1 MGLVL
6 AIGLV
11 VDDAI
16 VVVEAVK
23 NHISNGE
30 KPLQATIAAMKEVSG
45 PIVSTALVISCV
57 FIPTL
62 LLPGVTGKLFEQ
74 FAVTIG
80 MSIIISAFC
89 ALSLSPTLSA
99 GLLRGGKLT
108 PFPCWGPFSNCS
120 TRVST
125 RRATGTWKSAPV
137 LSGTCG
143 CPSCCWPP

>member
-80 MSIIISAFC
+80 MSIIISC
-89 ALSLSPTLSA
+89 
-99 GLLRGGKLT
+99 LLR
-108 PFPCWGPFSNCS
+108 PVPQPHP
-120 TRVST
+120 V
-125 RRATGTWKSAPV
+125 RRAAERGKS
-137 LSGTCG
+137 
-143 CPSCCWPP
+143 

>member
-1 MGLVL
+1 
-6 AIGLV
+6 
-11 VDDAI
+11 
-16 VVVEAVK
+16 
-23 NHISNGE
+23 
-30 KPLQATIAAMKEVSG
+30 MKEVSG

-99 GLLRGGKLT
+99 GLLRGGKADSI
-108 PFPCWGPFSNCS
+108 PCWGPFQIVQQGFQQGARLVRGNL
-120 TRVST
+120 RQAYPAHVAVHPAAG
-125 RRATGTWKSAPV
+125 RHDRPP
-137 LSGTCG
+137 LSPGQTHSQRI
-143 CPSCCWPP
+143 PSQ

>member
-1 MGLVL
+1 
-6 AIGLV
+6 
-11 VDDAI
+11 
-16 VVVEAVK
+16 
-23 NHISNGE
+23 
-30 KPLQATIAAMKEVSG
+30 MKEVSG

-99 GLLRGGKLT
+99 GLLKGEKLT
-108 PFPCWGPFSNCS
+108 PFPCRGPFSNCS
-120 TRVST
+120 TRGST
-125 RRATGTWKSAPV
+125 RRATGTWKSAPD